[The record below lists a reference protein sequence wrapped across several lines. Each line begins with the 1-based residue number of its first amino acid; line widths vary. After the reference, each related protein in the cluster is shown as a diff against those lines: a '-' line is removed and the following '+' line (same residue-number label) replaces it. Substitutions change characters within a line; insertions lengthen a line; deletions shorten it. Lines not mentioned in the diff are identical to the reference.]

1 MIKKIKVSQPFLSQK
16 EINAT
21 RDVLKSGW
29 ITNGPKTLE
38 LEKIIK
44 KKINT
49 KNVIAVNSCTSGII
63 ASLVAQDAKQGDEI
77 ITPAN
82 TFISSINTFYNLGLK
97 IKLCDINIKTFNIDE
112 KLLESCI
119 TSKTKFFAPVHNGG
133 SPEHFDKILKI
144 AKKNKIIVIDDAAV
158 AFGSRIKKKYIGS
171 FKDSTTV
178 FSLHANK
185 NITGGDGGFIC
196 TSNNLLAIK
205 IRKIIN
211 NGMHATSWSRK
222 SGKSNILS
230 AELPGYKF
238 NYNDIHAAIA
248 IQQVKKFDKMIIHR
262 KKILDRYLKN
272 FNSIIK
278 NNYIATQFISSGNDS
293 GHYNFQILLKI
304 QNIRNKLIEYLHS
317 KKIYTTI
324 HYTPCYEHEFYRNK
338 FTTNHLT
345 NTKEIFRNVLSLPM
359 HVHLSLKDVDIV
371 SHYVLKYL
379 KQYIKT

>member
-16 EINAT
+16 ETNAV

-63 ASLVAQDAKQGDEI
+63 ASLIAQGAKPGDEI

-97 IKLCDINIKTFNIDE
+97 IKLCDINIETFNIDE
-112 KLLESCI
+112 ELLESRI
-119 TSKTKFFAPVHNGG
+119 TSKTKFFIPVHNGG

-158 AFGSRIKKKYIGS
+158 GAKIKKKYIGS

-185 NITGGDGGFIC
+185 NITGGEGGFIC
-196 TSNNLLAIK
+196 TSNDALAIK

-211 NGMHATSWSRK
+211 NGMNATSWSRK

-238 NYNDIHAAIA
+238 NYNDIQASIA
-248 IQQVKKFDKMIIHR
+248 IQQIKKFDKMIIHR
-262 KKILDRYLKN
+262 RKILKRYLKN

-278 NNYIATQFISSGNDS
+278 NNYIATQSISNENYS

-304 QNIRNKLIEYLHS
+304 PNIRNKLIEYLHS

-338 FTTNHLT
+338 FMTNHLA
-345 NTKEIFRNVLSLPM
+345 NTKQIFKNVLSLPM

-371 SHYVLKYL
+371 SHYVLEYL
-379 KQYIKT
+379 KQYKKT